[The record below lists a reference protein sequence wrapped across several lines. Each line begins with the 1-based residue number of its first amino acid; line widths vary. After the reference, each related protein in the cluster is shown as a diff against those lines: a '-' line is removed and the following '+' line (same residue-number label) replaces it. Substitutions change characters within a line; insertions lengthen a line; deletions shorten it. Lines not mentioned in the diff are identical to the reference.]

1 VNVLKNSSNEI
12 FSFVVVVVGDGVSCS
27 VIGVAGL
34 DGCQLLNLFLS
45 DLILTK

>member
-1 VNVLKNSSNEI
+1 VLKNSSNEI
-12 FSFVVVVVGDGVSCS
+12 FSFVAVVGDGVSCS